1 MAAGTKW
8 RIIYFSTTPSIW
20 VSNER
25 ATQVEYC
32 QQPQRGPTGPRPA
45 WAAGL
50 FERVTVA
57 LVHKWPTTKHNYF
70 CQEESGTP
78 LPLLTQGGVT

>member
-8 RIIYFSTTPSIW
+8 RITYFSTTPSIW

-32 QQPQRGPTGPRPA
+32 QQPQQGPTGPRPA

-50 FERVTVA
+50 FERVIVA
-57 LVHKWPTTKHNYF
+57 LVHKRPTMKHNYF
-70 CQEESGTP
+70 
-78 LPLLTQGGVT
+78 

>member
-8 RIIYFSTTPSIW
+8 RITYFSTTPSIW

-50 FERVTVA
+50 SWYIKGLRRN
-57 LVHKWPTTKHNYF
+57 TTDF
-70 CQEESGTP
+70 SQEESGTP
-78 LPLLTQGGVT
+78 SPLLTHI